1 MKKFWVYVLCT
12 LIAVPAA
19 FLYGKVQEVRLP
31 AGTIIYVELS
41 EEVSSKH
48 AHRGEIYK
56 ARVWKDIAVDGH
68 TVIEK
73 GSLAT
78 MKVSF
83 VKKAKMLGKKGKI
96 KLKAIST
103 VAVDGKEI
111 TLTGGYHE
119 KGKSKA
125 ALVTT
130 LALLVAWP
138 LLFLRGKNAVLQE
151 GALIDVY
158 TEQVEK
164 IKIEVPDTTETEG
177 VPTVSLKS
185 LDEPYLE
192 AVILMDELQSQKKP
206 KFLPLSITAE
216 GLNITESSKF
226 TVTTVNDEEIKPMD
240 VEITERDE
248 ENGKYKGL
256 INFKEI
262 FKHFRL
268 GINRFHISFTNDDGK
283 VYTSEVILNA
293 QL

>member
-1 MKKFWVYVLCT
+1 MKKLLIYVLCF
-12 LIAVPAA
+12 LIAVPAIS
-19 FLYGKVQEVRLP
+19 YGKVKEIKVP
-31 AGTIIYVELS
+31 AGTRLYVELS

-48 AHRGEIYK
+48 ANLGEIYK

-73 GSLAT
+73 GSLTT

-103 VAVDGKEI
+103 VAIDGKEI
-111 TLTGGYHE
+111 SLTGGYHE
-119 KGKSKA
+119 KGKSKTA
-125 ALVTT
+125 VVTT

-138 LLFLRGKNAVLQE
+138 LLFIRGKNAVLEE

-164 IKIEVPDTTETEG
+164 INVEVPDTTETEG
-177 VPTVSLKS
+177 VPTLSLKS
-185 LDEPYLE
+185 FDEPYFE
-192 AVILMDELQSQKKP
+192 AKILMDELQSQKKP

-216 GLNITESSKF
+216 GLNITEQSKF
-226 TVTTVNDEEIKPMD
+226 TVTKVNEEDIKPMD
-240 VEITERDE
+240 VEIIDKDE
-248 ENGKYKGL
+248 ENGIYKAR
-256 INFKEI
+256 INFKQI
-262 FKHFRL
+262 FNHFRL

-283 VYTSEVILNA
+283 TYTDEVILNA
-293 QL
+293 QV